1 MNDFNDTLENELKR
15 LQPAATPGRL
25 AGAIDGALR
34 TVTPRPPSARGR
46 FSLWA
51 SWTVTAAAACVA
63 AAAWWPGPEV
73 RSTAA
78 GPLAPQ
84 TATENPTP
92 EESGRPQVVP
102 VGTSNMLFD
111 ARDEGLVRMDD
122 GQTARKYRLRYVDT
136 VRLRADDAQASIAV
150 SRPREEVRFIPINFY

>member
-15 LQPAATPGRL
+15 LQPATPPARL
-25 AGAIDGALR
+25 AGAIEEALY
-34 TVTPRPPSARGR
+34 TVTSRPTSARGR

-63 AAAWWPGPEV
+63 AAAWWPRPEV

-78 GPLAPQ
+78 GPLPQQ

-92 EESGRPQVVP
+92 TENGKPQVVP
-102 VGTSNMLFD
+102 VGTSNVLFD
-111 ARDEGLVRMDD
+111 ARDEGLVRMGD
-122 GQTARKYRLRYVDT
+122 GQTVRKYRLRYVDT
-136 VRLRADDAQASIAV
+136 VRLQADDAQASIAV